1 MLPGPVPELSGDI
14 LKVVAS
20 HVALKYRWESLHG
33 YKAGIFF
40 QACKVMEFKCG
51 PWKVMG
57 NCIVCTKKWQIL

>member
-51 PWKVMG
+51 P
-57 NCIVCTKKWQIL
+57 